1 MTQSREEGKLIPVKL
16 TPPEALT
23 PAERAEI
30 MEARKI
36 LEHHGIAD
44 RLTRA
49 IGTPISASMR
59 LLPSSVQGLI
69 QTAVDRSLTK
79 ALDAAI
85 HTLSPAD
92 TAQEPRL
99 RGNQWMAGLVGA
111 AGGAFGPA
119 VLAAELPVSTILI
132 LRSVADIARS
142 QGEDL
147 EHLETRLAC
156 LEVFALDSGGAA
168 AKASGKASPSGKGAT
183 DVSEDAT
190 EIGYFAVRAAM
201 AKQVAGATKY
211 LASAKVIDHSAP
223 PLVRFISEIGK
234 RFGVVVGQKV
244 AAQAVPVIGAIGGAL
259 INSYFID
266 HYQDLARAHFT
277 IRRLERKYGT
287 LTVQRIYQSSP
298 E

>member
-1 MTQSREEGKLIPVKL
+1 MTQSHDEGKLIPVTL
-16 TPPEALT
+16 SPPPALT

-30 MEARKI
+30 VEAREI

-69 QTAVDRSLTK
+69 QAAVDRSLTK
-79 ALDAAI
+79 ALDGAI

-92 TAQEPRL
+92 AEQGPRL
-99 RGNQWMAGLVGA
+99 RRNQWMAGLVGA

-119 VLAAELPVSTILI
+119 ALAAELPVSTILI

-147 EHLETRLAC
+147 EKLETRLAC
-156 LEVFALDSGGAA
+156 LEVFALDSGGPAS
-168 AKASGKASPSGKGAT
+168 KSSGKATAGGKTPA
-183 DVSEDAT
+183 DVTEDAT

-211 LASAKVIDHSAP
+211 LASATVIDHSAP

-287 LTVQRIYQSSP
+287 LVVQRIYRGLQ

>member
-1 MTQSREEGKLIPVKL
+1 MTQSREQGELIPVTL
-16 TPPEALT
+16 ASPAALT

-30 MEARKI
+30 LEAREI

-69 QTAVDRSLTK
+69 QAAVDRSLSK

-92 TAQEPRL
+92 AAQQPRL

-147 EHLETRLAC
+147 EQLETRLAC

-168 AKASGKASPSGKGAT
+168 TKSSGTASSSGKGSA
-183 DVSEDAT
+183 DLAEDAT

-211 LASAKVIDHSAP
+211 LATAQVIDHSAP
-223 PLVRFISEIGK
+223 PLLRFISEIGK

-287 LTVQRIYQSSP
+287 QTVQAIYRGSP